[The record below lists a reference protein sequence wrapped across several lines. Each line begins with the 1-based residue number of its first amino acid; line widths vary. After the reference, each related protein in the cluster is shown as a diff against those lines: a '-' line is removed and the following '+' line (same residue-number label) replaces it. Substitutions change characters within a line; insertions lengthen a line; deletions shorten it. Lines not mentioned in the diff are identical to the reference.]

1 MIPKGQYLDVQE
13 NFRFHFYDEGEGE
26 VVVLLHGSGT
36 GASGHTNFK
45 NNFSALKAAGFR
57 VILPDLPGYGF
68 SSKPEDVIYSINHH
82 RGENSKS
89 AVKKIAAPIKDIKAD
104 GKDRV
109 IFTLDAGNADFPFM
123 LSDVHFTIV
132 PSGTTGRLSS
142 ERKARTEISCVN

>member
-68 SSKPEDVIYSINHH
+68 SSKPEDVIYSMDYFNQKIIELLDEQNLQEIVKK
-82 RGENSKS
+82 RLSDKKKPV
-89 AVKKIAAPIKDIKAD
+89 AVK
-104 GKDRV
+104 
-109 IFTLDAGNADFPFM
+109 LDE
-123 LSDVHFTIV
+123 L
-132 PSGTTGRLSS
+132 
-142 ERKARTEISCVN
+142 